1 MNKWT
6 ASAAARALYIYTLN
20 VHPLPLSRVCNTR
33 ACKCSVL
40 RAPGLRSLYAQTSVC
55 AQSGSLSAVSG
66 LRGAGRLRAVLGVP
80 GPPRHVSSLRTP
92 HAAPSPARDKHA
104 GRGYRMGAL
113 KQCAA
118 RRIPPISSDQAGET
132 RTQCQHTATTMRRTA
147 SHCSSVACGAS
158 ALRMPPQKRDASSL
172 VRGGTEGIAG
182 GRVGHEGASTT
193 SGGDIGDS

>member
-1 MNKWT
+1 MSFGHSHCEELKKYFSAT
-6 ASAAARALYIYTLN
+6 YTPSCVCVYAHASVPCVRRLTS
-20 VHPLPLSRVCNTR
+20 HSTLSR
-33 ACKCSVL
+33 
-40 RAPGLRSLYAQTSVC
+40 
-55 AQSGSLSAVSG
+55 SLSAVSG

-147 SHCSSVACGAS
+147 SHCSSIACGAS

>member
-6 ASAAARALYIYTLN
+6 ASAAARALYIHSQRT
-20 VHPLPLSRVCNTR
+20 PPPLSCVYPR

-147 SHCSSVACGAS
+147 SHCSSIACGAS